1 MIALRWEQVDLSE
14 KTFTLG
20 TQKTDRTV
28 INSMATPLLR
38 HLLKIKVKGNNPGS
52 ICAGLKIKVTKNLS
66 NDFNALLA
74 KAELIE
80 KNLYCIVCR
89 KNFIG
94 VGRT

>member
-1 MIALRWEQVDLSE
+1 M
-14 KTFTLG
+14 
-20 TQKTDRTV
+20 

-66 NDFNALLA
+66 NDFNAPLA